1 MAAHLQ
7 DEKSQIR
14 GESAGQV
21 QAGQSSNLVTLV
33 SMDGDGFVVEASA
46 IMVSQLIKVM
56 VDGKGVH
63 YWTRVLLCTICS
75 CTALCCTRAP
85 GM

>member
-1 MAAHLQ
+1 MAAHRQ

-14 GESAGQV
+14 GESAGQG

-33 SMDGDGFVVEASA
+33 SVDGDGFVVEASA

-56 VDGKGVH
+56 VDGE
-63 YWTRVLLCTICS
+63 RILSELLFC
-75 CTALCCTRAP
+75 
-85 GM
+85 